1 MANKMTNKRLIRFC
15 NIYWEIGK
23 TCAGCKYFL
32 KHCTTFQKKT
42 GLATPY
48 MENKFHPEV
57 YTDEEWEGQD
67 EI

>member
-1 MANKMTNKRLIRFC
+1 MTNKRLIRFC
-15 NIYWEIGK
+15 NIYWSIGK
-23 TCAGCKYFL
+23 TCEGCKYFL

-48 MENKFHPEV
+48 AENKFHPEV